1 MAGEIPISTVGT
13 LVRDP
18 ELRFQ
23 PSGKAVANLTLAVNR
38 RIKGDSGTWENDDNG
53 TTWLRCAVWESMA
66 ENVAESLVKGD
77 RVIIQGAFYQRKYE
91 VEGVERMSL
100 EVRVDAIGPDLR
112 FATAKAAKVEK
123 GGSFQPPQQQRQQAD
138 PWATPASDEPPF

>member
-1 MAGEIPISTVGT
+1 MAGEIAINTVGT

-38 RIKGDSGTWENDDNG
+38 RVKADNGSWENDDNG
-53 TTWLRCAVWESMA
+53 TTWLRCAVWEAMA

-77 RVIIQGAFYQRKYE
+77 RVIIQGAFYSRKYE
-91 VEGVERMSL
+91 VEGQERTSL
-100 EVRVDAIGPDLR
+100 EVRIDAIGPDLR
-112 FATAKAAKVEK
+112 FATAKASKVEN
-123 GGSFQPPQQQRQQAD
+123 GGSFQPKRQPQAD
-138 PWATPASDEPPF
+138 PWATPASSEPPF